1 MTEPLTPVQI
11 EGKLRQ
17 LITQITQAQQT
28 LAHARDHETETEI
41 ELKRQR
47 LALSLDDACPTPKR
61 GGVTVAQRDEWI
73 ENQCF
78 EAWADHRNATTAREI
93 AQDALRATLAV
104 SDTAQSLNASVRQA
118 YAQAGRS

>member
-1 MTEPLTPVQI
+1 MTEPLTPVLI
-11 EGKLRQ
+11 ESKLRQ
-17 LITQITQAQQT
+17 LITQITVAQRE
-28 LAHARDHETETEI
+28 LAAKRDHETETEI

-47 LALSLDDACPTPKR
+47 LALSLDNACPVPTR
-61 GGVTVAQRDEWI
+61 GGPTVAMRDEWI
-73 ENQCF
+73 EHQCF